1 MIVTADEEENSLK
14 NDKEKWIVASLK
26 RYEWLSKNCL
36 KLCHVFK
43 VSCEDVF
50 ALELKV
56 STDMTQLL
64 PSKIDRI
71 HYLNEK
77 SFSL

>member
-1 MIVTADEEENSLK
+1 MIITDEDCSK
-14 NDKEKWIVASLK
+14 NQQERWIVASLK

-36 KLCHVFK
+36 KLCDKFK

-50 ALELKV
+50 GLELKV
-56 STDMTQLL
+56 SNDMTQLL

-71 HYLNEK
+71 HYLNDK